1 MHRLPII
8 RECFVQ
14 LRTLADCGG
23 EMNIRTRITGFT
35 GFGVPDLIARVHPGG
50 QAVSYVAGGGVAPG
64 SGATH
69 PHAEP
74 AIAQPASSAAGPSLL
89 WALFKCAR
97 PHQWAKNTL
106 VFVPMVLAGAL
117 DAHNLIATALSF
129 VGLCL
134 IASGTYIFND
144 ILDVADDRRHWSKRH
159 RPIATGALPIPVAM
173 VAASASIAV
182 GLLLGFAATPQAG
195 VALGAYLVVTLA
207 YSFGLKRVPIL
218 DVTTLASLFTL
229 RLILGIASASVAG
242 SHWLLTFSMF
252 LFASLC
258 FAKRYVEVEGSAV
271 RGRPMVSG
279 RGYQV
284 EDAPLL
290 MALGLATG
298 TASIVIMVLYI
309 IFDAF
314 DKSFYG
320 QTMWLWSFP
329 VILFLW
335 ISRIWLMAGRK
346 QLDDDPIAFAVSDIP
361 SIALGSAMLGA
372 FFLAW
377 L

>member
-1 MHRLPII
+1 
-8 RECFVQ
+8 
-14 LRTLADCGG
+14 
-23 EMNIRTRITGFT
+23 
-35 GFGVPDLIARVHPGG
+35 
-50 QAVSYVAGGGVAPG
+50 
-64 SGATH
+64 
-69 PHAEP
+69 
-74 AIAQPASSAAGPSLL
+74 
-89 WALFKCAR
+89 
-97 PHQWAKNTL
+97 
-106 VFVPMVLAGAL
+106 
-117 DAHNLIATALSF
+117 
-129 VGLCL
+129 
-134 IASGTYIFND
+134 
-144 ILDVADDRRHWSKRH
+144 
-159 RPIATGALPIPVAM
+159 M
-173 VAASASIAV
+173 VAAPASVAV
-182 GLLLGFAATPQAG
+182 GLLLGFAASPLAG
-195 VALGAYLVVTLA
+195 VALGTYLVVTLA

-229 RLILGIASASVAG
+229 RLIVGIASAGVAG

-258 FAKRYVEVEGSAV
+258 FAKRYVEVQGAAV
-271 RGRPMVSG
+271 RGRHVVSG

-290 MALGLATG
+290 LALGLATG

-314 DKSFYG
+314 HASFYG
-320 QTMWLWSFP
+320 HTMWLWSFP

-335 ISRIWLMAGRK
+335 ISRIWLMAGRR